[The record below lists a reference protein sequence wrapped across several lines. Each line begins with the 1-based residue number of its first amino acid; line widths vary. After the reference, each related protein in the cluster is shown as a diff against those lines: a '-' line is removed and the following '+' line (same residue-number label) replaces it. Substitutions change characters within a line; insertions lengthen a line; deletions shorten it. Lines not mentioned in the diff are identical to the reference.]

1 MDTPSMDTPPNAAD
15 ALAEIDRVQRRAYAG
30 QRLPLWYLPGVIV
43 LVTTAGVASGQD
55 GAARAVLTSAAVV
68 GLAVLT
74 ATLAAR
80 TRVRWRAR
88 TWTVSAGIRMLLWM
102 ASICVVWGVV
112 PLAVGTLTDSTVW
125 QKAVAGVVAA
135 LYAAATTR
143 WAEDQVAAHSS
154 GAVVR

>member
-1 MDTPSMDTPPNAAD
+1 MDTPPNAAD
-15 ALAEIDRVQRRAYAG
+15 ALAEIDRVQRGAYAG
-30 QRLPLWYLPGVIV
+30 QRLPLWYLPGVIA
-43 LVTTAGVASGQD
+43 LVTTAGIASDQD
-55 GAARAVLTSAAVV
+55 GTAQAVLTSAAVV

-74 ATLAAR
+74 GTLAAR

-88 TWTVSAGIRMLLWM
+88 TWTVSAGVRMLLWM
-102 ASICVVWGVV
+102 ASICVVWGIV
-112 PLAVGTLTDSTVW
+112 PPAVGTLTGSAAW

-143 WAEDQVAAHSS
+143 WAEDQVTAHAA